1 MIGMDLQAQIDIHNG
16 RMQMLITE
24 KEYTLKKLYRGPA
37 GYKPV
42 DWSGMPHGSG
52 GDHTLD
58 IIIKELEQY
67 SHMIELEQW
76 AIESLTKQLDIINNS
91 ISLLEGIDAKVKY
104 LRDYKGFK
112 LQEIADKLGYSLDR
126 IKQISCRNV
135 KEPKI
140 YL

>member
-112 LQEIADKLGYSLDR
+112 LQEIADKLGYSLIR
-126 IKQISCRNV
+126 IKQISCRNQ
-135 KEPKI
+135 KRED
-140 YL
+140 

>member
-67 SHMIELEQW
+67 SHMIELEEW

-126 IKQISCRNV
+126 IKQISCRNS
-135 KEPKI
+135 KDCRI
-140 YL
+140 